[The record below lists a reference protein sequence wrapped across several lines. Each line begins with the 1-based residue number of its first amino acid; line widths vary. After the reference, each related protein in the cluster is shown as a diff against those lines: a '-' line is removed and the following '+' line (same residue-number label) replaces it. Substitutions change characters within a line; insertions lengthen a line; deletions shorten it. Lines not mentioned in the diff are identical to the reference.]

1 MAKKVYAPGVNEL
14 ASLKPIN
21 SRLSY
26 HCNVYALS
34 GDIVWIHS
42 LIPFV
47 EKVALLKNPESVAF
61 YSNIMVNAVEFR
73 SFLGKFRKTFTEVTE
88 ERDGFYIKDTKSDES
103 TFISKL
109 GQGEANIQ
117 QISSMYR
124 HLLHDNDAIGDA
136 ILKAVDTF
144 DSNDYQWMP
153 TQDIIDL
160 QQNKVINFYSPLGNR
175 VYLTKSI
182 FGTLNGVSAIG
193 IRDLPIISDTKR
205 YLLLVQEYGSEAML
219 LFTALAVLP
228 I

>member
-1 MAKKVYAPGVNEL
+1 MAKKVYAPGINEL
-14 ASLKPIN
+14 AALKPIN
-21 SRLSY
+21 SRLSN

-34 GDIVWIHS
+34 GDIIWIHS

-61 YSNIMVNAVEFR
+61 FSNIMVNAVEFR
-73 SFLGKFRKTFTEVTE
+73 TFLGKFRKTFTEVTE
-88 ERDGFYIKDTKSDES
+88 EESGFYIKDTKSDES

-124 HLLHDNDAIGDA
+124 HLLHDNDPIGEA

-144 DSNDYQWMP
+144 DSNDYQWMSA
-153 TQDIIDL
+153 QDIIDL
-160 QQNKVINFYSPLGNR
+160 QQNKVINFHSPLGNQ

-182 FGTLNGVSAIG
+182 FGTLNGVNAIG

-205 YLLLVQEYGSEAML
+205 YLLLVQEYGGEEML